1 MHLLPRIFL
10 PVVTALLAV
19 AIPLGAT
26 GGEKRQNST
35 RHGLKAIPRQTAQV
49 SAASLD
55 TITGDGIA
63 VDFYGYEKTLRS
75 TRETVFVT
83 NRSSRPT
90 AALRFTINYYDAQ
103 GRLLHSRQVRA
114 AAEIPPGETRRL
126 DFPSWDKQCT
136 FYYTGSPRPRTPA
149 IPYSI
154 KITGD
159 TVFTNAKE

>member
-103 GRLLHSRQVRA
+103 GRLLHSRKVRA

-126 DFPSWDKQCT
+126 DFQI
-136 FYYTGSPRPRTPA
+136 GRA
-149 IPYSI
+149 H
-154 KITGD
+154 
-159 TVFTNAKE
+159 V

>member
-49 SAASLD
+49 SATSLD

-103 GRLLHSRQVRA
+103 GRLLHSRKVTA